1 MLNERKLLED
11 LIHQKLIIKNDQ
23 NIRSQ
28 TFFQYLK
35 SQWVK
40 ISPRFRRNQPNQMK
54 TTQHTK
60 AREAAGMS
68 YAISLSGVR
77 ERGGEKAGEHTA
89 VKALACP
96 SQRAR

>member
-1 MLNERKLLED
+1 
-11 LIHQKLIIKNDQ
+11 
-23 NIRSQ
+23 
-28 TFFQYLK
+28 
-35 SQWVK
+35 
-40 ISPRFRRNQPNQMK
+40 MK

-96 SQRAR
+96 SQRARWKNQQLQSICMTIKKKKSKRH